1 MRRTSWMFLIVA
13 TCVATLMITP
23 CANAALTVANGNSS
37 VTVDPLSQ
45 AGMNNWTVDGVNQM
59 YQQWFWYRIGATGP
73 QSAINTISAPTV
85 ATAAGR
91 IIDTGY
97 SNSSLS
103 VDILYTLTGGT
114 AGSNTSDVAETIRII
129 NNTASAFTIHFFQ
142 YSDFD
147 LNGTP
152 AGQTATFISPNAF
165 QQTGP
170 AGGAVMTETVTTPAP
185 NTHEAGLYPN
195 TLNSLNSVPS
205 YTLNGTNSATGDA
218 TWAFGWD
225 QTIAA
230 GGTFI
235 ISKDKNIRAAVPE
248 PASMMMLGGV
258 MLLISRKL
266 RKVTA

>member
-1 MRRTSWMFLIVA
+1 MRRTLWMFLTVA
-13 TCVATLMITP
+13 ACAATLMITP
-23 CANAALTVANGNSS
+23 CANAALTVTHGNSS

-73 QSAINTISAPTV
+73 ESAINTISAPTV

-91 IIDTGY
+91 QIETMY
-97 SNSSLS
+97 SNATLS
-103 VDILYTLTGGT
+103 VDVLYSLTGGT
-114 AGSNTSDVAETIRII
+114 AGSHTSDVAETIAIV
-129 NNTASAFTIHFFQ
+129 NNSASAFTIHFFQ

-147 LNGTP
+147 LNGTLG
-152 AGQTATFISPNAF
+152 GQTATFVSPNAF

-185 NTHEAGLYPN
+185 STHEANTYAN
-195 TLNSLNSVPS
+195 TLNSLNDANPT
-205 YTLNGTNSATGDA
+205 TLTGANSATGDA